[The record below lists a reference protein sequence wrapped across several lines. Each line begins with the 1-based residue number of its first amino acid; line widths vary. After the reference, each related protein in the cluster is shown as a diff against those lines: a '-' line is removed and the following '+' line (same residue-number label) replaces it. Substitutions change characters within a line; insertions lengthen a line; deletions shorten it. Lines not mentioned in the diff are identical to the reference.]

1 MLGLPA
7 GFLASM
13 AGTRGI
19 GGRTGHSCMAHFGG
33 RSLQSASL
41 CSKLSAAQWTA
52 LRRDSPRRCNLS
64 ATCLHGCWKRVLV
77 EEWSG
82 RRMVNKDQFQSGRQV
97 AEKWKGASRWFGS
110 WLWKF
115 QRFYGSSKDFF
126 VPLEW
131 KFREGGK
138 ICEGSNFEIAVT
150 VISRTE
156 IAPLI
161 ARFLIWVGEH
171 PLLQSQSCHP
181 RRFFHPRGTSTQV
194 AQKNLWKFQKRLE
207 LPNAFG
213 TSTQV
218 AHKLHTQP
226 RPTISRACP
235 CHCPFRGARAR
246 AIPRR
251 KSVNHRNTQDK
262 VRRMARKAA
271 RVPMANAPLASNL
284 LPVGRAPFRIR
295 PL

>member
-1 MLGLPA
+1 MAKCAKAYVAVTDSTTRPPTTRSPTHGDATVSTGFSLLSRRVRGGSAAGSVGAAGDTTAKALRGAAIPWSECCISSSPA
-7 GFLASM
+7 IA
-13 AGTRGI
+13 AGTRQ
-19 GGRTGHSCMAHFGG
+19 HP
-33 RSLQSASL
+33 L
-41 CSKLSAAQWTA
+41 CK
-52 LRRDSPRRCNLS
+52 S
-64 ATCLHGCWKRVLV
+64 ATCLPLEWNFQKRL
-77 EEWSG
+77 ELP
-82 RRMVNKDQFQSGRQV
+82 N
-97 AEKWKGASRWFGS
+97 AFGT
-110 WLWKF
+110 
-115 QRFYGSSKDFF
+115 SKDFF
-126 VPLEW
+126 MHVRW
-131 KFREGGK
+131 KSARVEK

-150 VISRTE
+150 VISRAE